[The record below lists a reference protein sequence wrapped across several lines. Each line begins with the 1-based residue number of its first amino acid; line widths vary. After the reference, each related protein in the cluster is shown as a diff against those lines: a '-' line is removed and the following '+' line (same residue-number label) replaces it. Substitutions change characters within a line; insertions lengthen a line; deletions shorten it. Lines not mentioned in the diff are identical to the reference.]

1 MIQNLIFGVYLLILD
16 FLAGV
21 LKSAKTSRKV
31 HSFYNTVSFKKPN
44 LLHEPQLTQHF
55 KKYTF
60 GTRPKTLLA
69 LNIFPASMFLVGF
82 RKNICTAPLLDAQE
96 LHS

>member
-69 LNIFPASMFLVGF
+69 LKIFQQAYFWLVSEKTF
-82 RKNICTAPLLDAQE
+82 I
-96 LHS
+96 LHHY